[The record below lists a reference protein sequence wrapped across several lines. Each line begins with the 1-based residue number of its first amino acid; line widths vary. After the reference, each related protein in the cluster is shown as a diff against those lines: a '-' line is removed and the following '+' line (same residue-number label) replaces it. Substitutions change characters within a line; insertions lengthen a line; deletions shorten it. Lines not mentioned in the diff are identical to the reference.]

1 MRDYKREYAI
11 RTKEDRN
18 NRQKR
23 RIARNLMIKKLGISA
38 VKGKDVDHKD
48 GNPNNNSVSNLKV
61 MSKSKNWSKK

>member
-23 RIARNLMIKKLGISA
+23 RIARNLMIKKLGINA
-38 VKGKDVDHKD
+38 VKGKDIDHKD
-48 GNPNNNSVSNLKV
+48 GNPSNNSLSNLKV
-61 MSKSKNWSKK
+61 MSKSKNRSKK

>member
-1 MRDYKREYAI
+1 MRDYKREYSI

-61 MSKSKNWSKK
+61 MSKSKNRSKK

>member
-23 RIARNLMIKKLGISA
+23 RIARNLMIKKLGIKA
-38 VKGKDVDHKD
+38 VKGKDIDHKD
-48 GNPNNNSVSNLKV
+48 GNPSNNSLSNLKV
-61 MSKSKNWSKK
+61 MSKSKNRSKK

>member
-48 GNPNNNSVSNLKV
+48 GNPNNNSVKV
-61 MSKSKNWSKK
+61 ILYFDDKVPKK

>member
-23 RIARNLMIKKLGISA
+23 RIARNLMIKKLCISA

-61 MSKSKNWSKK
+61 MSKSKNRSKK

>member
-48 GNPNNNSVSNLKV
+48 GNPNNNSVSNLQV
-61 MSKSKNWSKK
+61 MSKSKNRSKK

>member
-23 RIARNLMIKKLGISA
+23 RIARNLMIKKLGIKA
-38 VKGKDVDHKD
+38 VKGKDIDHKD

-61 MSKSKNWSKK
+61 MSKSKNRSKK

>member
-61 MSKSKNWSKK
+61 MSKSKT

>member
-48 GNPNNNSVSNLKV
+48 GNPNNNSVNNLKV
-61 MSKSKNWSKK
+61 MSKSKNRSKK

>member
-23 RIARNLMIKKLGISA
+23 RIARNLMIKKLGIKA

-61 MSKSKNWSKK
+61 MSKSKNRSKK

>member
-61 MSKSKNWSKK
+61 MSKSKNRSKK